1 PLTGLNTITYYAFGS
16 NSSYQAGILS
26 IRKRFEQGLFF
37 RFNYTY
43 GKSIDTA
50 SGLNYAGD
58 GGFASAQD
66 ARNLNSERGRSDFDI
81 RHVASLNFTYE
92 LPFRKNVL
100 VRGWQLAGTG
110 RFYSGQPFTPQL
122 SNGNISQG
130 EPTRPDRVRDG
141 SLANASPE
149 RWFDIG
155 AFPVVPLNA
164 FRFGNSGRNILD
176 GPGYAGLNLAASRRF
191 RFGERATLQF
201 RWEVFNATNHAN
213 LQLP

>member
-66 ARNLNSERGRSDFDI
+66 ARSLNSERGRSDFDI

-92 LPFRKNVL
+92 LPFRNHFL
-100 VRGWQLAGTG
+100 TRGWQLAGTG

-122 SNGNISQG
+122 SNGTISQG
-130 EPTRPDRVRDG
+130 EPTRPDRISSG
-141 SLANASPE
+141 SLPNPTPE
-149 RWFDIG
+149 RWFDLS
-155 AFPVVPLNA
+155 AFPVVPLSA
-164 FRFGNSGRNILD
+164 FRFGNSGRNILN
-176 GPGYAGLNLAASRRF
+176 GPGYQALNLALSRRF
-191 RFGERATLQF
+191 TWGERAHIQF
-201 RWEVFNATNHAN
+201 R
-213 LQLP
+213 